1 MASSLAL
8 AGATD
13 ALAAA
18 VSAGSVFDELAAS
31 VASSLALAGATD
43 ALVAAVSAGSVFDEL
58 AAKAAVSALAAAP
71 SESPAAQDQQ
81 ALLVHSDLGMCVICE
96 QMYVAQDLEEFV
108 WAATWR

>member
-1 MASSLAL
+1 MALV
-8 AGATD
+8 GATAD

-18 VSAGSVFDELAAS
+18 VSVG
-31 VASSLALAGATD
+31 T
-43 ALVAAVSAGSVFDEL
+43 VFDEL

-71 SESPAAQDQQ
+71 SESPAAQHQQ